1 MNRKRRA
8 AFSPLLLCLS
18 ILTAGAPRAALAQ
31 SSKVSGAQSREG
43 VSFDSLKEGGTV
55 EGFRAEAVYLN
66 DSDKPFGA
74 RLRHARTGFTLD
86 FLEIQSVPQVFAW
99 VNSFPTSDRGEP
111 HTQEHLLLGKGN
123 KGRAHSGLEGMSLA
137 GSSAFTQQWRTCYH
151 FHTAAGPEVF
161 YKLFES
167 QMDALLHPDYTDE
180 EIRREV
186 SHWGV
191 GENPADK
198 GLRLEEKGTVYQ
210 EMATTYD
217 RPISLLFRAESQML
231 YGAEHPLALSSG
243 GWPSAIRAMKAEDIR
258 KFHSDNYHLANMG
271 MVASFPKG
279 MPLGSVLGRLD
290 AILNKLEPA
299 QSPRRYTS
307 ESDMPAPRPAPAG
320 QIKLVE
326 YPHKNEQQPGWVMFA
341 YPAQLKLDTRE
352 KTLLN
357 LFLSN
362 VAGDATTNLYKLF
375 VDTKTRVME
384 TGAKGVFAFL
394 DDEMIEGNPVY
405 VGLTDVVPSN
415 MTDEKIASIRQK
427 ITDEMK
433 RVASFADGS
442 AELREFN
449 ERMRSRV
456 IQTRRTLSKFVNSPP
471 GFGFR
476 NTDSGWMTHLL
487 DLNRTPGFRKSV
499 TLKPEL
505 AAVDGLLASDKNAW
519 RDLVARWH
527 LADSVPYAVAAKP
540 SPQLITQGEQER
552 AARSRAQ
559 LAEVEKRYGVA
570 DEQEALKR
578 FKADY
583 DAETAQLERLAQASA
598 STKFLERPPL
608 TLDDQ
613 LDYKVTRLQGG
624 VPLVASN
631 FENMTSATAGLALR
645 LDGVPQDRLVYLSAL
660 PQLLTQVGVVKDG
673 KAVAYEQMS
682 EMLRK
687 EILALNSYFSTN
699 FKTGRAEL
707 VVRGA
712 GNDAAESRRAL
723 EWMKLVLESPDW
735 RVENVARI
743 RDLVDQV
750 LSGMR
755 NRTQGSE
762 ENWVND
768 PANAYWRQDSPLL
781 LSTSSFMTQAHNV
794 HRLRWLLKDAGD
806 AAQRDAISGFLSQLA
821 SAATPV
827 PAPNSN
833 PSPADVAS
841 LWQRRRQELKN
852 LLAAMQGTKEAASS
866 LGAADAEYF
875 DSFQKLPEGAKT
887 LATEAA
893 KDLDQLLSDVPD
905 ESLGRDWDYLVREI
919 RGDLLVPPAQ
929 ALSELDSVRKGLLK
943 AGGARMFLISSAQTR
958 TALEPGVRD
967 LLSTLEA
974 GQVVPAKYDSTRLIE
989 SRVRE
994 RLGSKETPVFV
1005 GLVNPNT
1012 QGGVFLNSAPMATY
1026 SDADNKDALL
1036 DYLASRLYGGAGAH
1050 AIFIKTWGAGLAYS
1064 NGLGGSP
1071 SLGRLSYYAERTPEL
1086 PQTLRFVIDELK
1098 KAKPDPGLTEY
1109 AIAIAFAQF
1118 RSASPYESR
1127 GEAMAA
1133 DIADGT
1139 PPESVRKFRQ
1149 GLLNLRDMPNL
1160 SDELFKRMNTV
1171 YARILPGLGAKA
1183 GSVEG
1188 GVFYVI
1194 GPENQLSAYEQY
1206 LKTVEGPDARL
1217 YRIYPRDY
1225 WLTSNYSVVRSSAP

>member
-1 MNRKRRA
+1 MNRKRPA
-8 AFSPLLLCLS
+8 AVWPLLLCLS
-18 ILTAGAPRAALAQ
+18 ILNVGATGVARGQAF
-31 SSKVSGAQSREG
+31 KVSGAQSPKN
-43 VSFDSLKEGGTV
+43 VSFDSLKEGDVV

-74 RLRHARTGFTLD
+74 RLRHAKTGFTLD

-99 VNSFPTSDRGEP
+99 VNSFPTSDHGEP

-123 KGRAHSGLEGMSLA
+123 KGRTHSGLEEMSLA
-137 GSSAFTQQWRTCYH
+137 GSNAFTQQWRTCYH

-191 GENPADK
+191 GDNPGDGK
-198 GLRLEEKGTVYQ
+198 LRLEEKGTVYQ
-210 EMATTYD
+210 EMKSYYD
-217 RPISLLFRAESQML
+217 LPITLLNRAQNQML
-231 YGAEHPLALSSG
+231 FGAGHPLALSSG
-243 GWPSAIRAMKAEDIR
+243 GWPAAIREMKAEDIR
-258 KFHSDNYHLANMG
+258 KFHADNYHLANMG
-271 MVASFPKG
+271 MVASFPKE
-279 MPLGSVLGRLD
+279 MPAGDVLRRLD
-290 AILNKLEPA
+290 AIFNRLEPTRDT
-299 QSPRRYTS
+299 RRYTS

-326 YPHKNEQQPGWVMFA
+326 YPQKNEQQPGLVMFA
-341 YPAQLKLDTRE
+341 YPAQLKLDTKE

-375 VDTKTRVME
+375 VDSKTRVMD

-394 DDEMIEGNPVY
+394 DDEMVAGNPVY
-405 VGLTDVVPSN
+405 VGLSDVAPSN
-415 MTDEKIASIRQK
+415 MTDEKIAAIRQK
-427 ITDEMK
+427 ILDEMK

-442 AELREFN
+442 AELKEFN
-449 ERMRSRV
+449 ERVKSRV
-456 IQTRRTLSKFVNSPP
+456 IQARRGLSKFVNSPP

-505 AAVDGLLASDKNAW
+505 AAVDELLASDKNAW

-540 SPQLITQGEQER
+540 SPQSITRGEQESAER
-552 AARSRAQ
+552 ARAQ
-559 LAEVEKRYGVA
+559 LAEVEKKYGVT

-578 FKADY
+578 FKTDY
-583 DAETAQLERLAQASA
+583 DATTAELERLSQQSA
-598 STKFLERPPL
+598 TMKFLERPPL

-613 LDYKVTRLQGG
+613 LDYKVTQLAGN

-631 FENMTSATAGLALR
+631 FENMTSATAGIALR
-645 LDGVPQDRLVYLSAL
+645 LDGVPRDRLVYLSAL
-660 PQLLTQVGVVKDG
+660 PQLLTQVGVVRDG
-673 KAVAYEQMS
+673 KAIPFEQMS

-687 EILALNSYFSTN
+687 EVLSLNSYFSTN

-712 GNDAAESRRAL
+712 GNDTAESRRAL
-723 EWMKLVLESPDW
+723 EWMKTVLTSPDW

-755 NRTQGSE
+755 NRTQSPE

-781 LSTSSFMTQAHNV
+781 LATSSFMTQAHNV
-794 HRLRWLLKDAGD
+794 HRLRWMLKDAGD
-806 AAQRDAISGFLSQLA
+806 AAQREAISSFLERLA
-821 SAATPV
+821 SAGRGQ
-827 PAPNSN
+827 
-833 PSPADVAS
+833 D
-841 LWQRRRQELKN
+841 RRQALRNLLTAIQGKPDAQVAAELK
-852 LLAAMQGTKEAASS
+852 SH
-866 LGAADAEYF
+866 ADDF
-875 DSFQKLPEGAKT
+875 GKLPEGAKA

-893 KDLDQLLSDVPD
+893 KDLDQILSDIPD
-905 ESLGRDWDYLVREI
+905 DSLGADWEYVVKEI
-919 RGDLLVPPAQ
+919 RSDLLVSPAQ

-943 AGGARMFLISSAQTR
+943 TGGARMFLISSGSTR
-958 TALEPGVRD
+958 AALEPGVRE
-967 LLSTLEA
+967 LISGLET
-974 GQVVPAKYDSTRLIE
+974 GQVVSAKYDGGRLVE
-989 SRVRE
+989 SRVQA
-994 RLGSKETPVFV
+994 RLGSKERPLFV

-1026 SDADNKDALL
+1026 ADADNKEALL

-1050 AIFIKTWGAGLAYS
+1050 GIFIKTWGAGLAYS

-1071 SLGRLSYYAERTPEL
+1071 SNGRLSYYAERTPEL
-1086 PQTLRFVIDELK
+1086 PQTLRFVIEELK
-1098 KAKPDPGLTEY
+1098 KAKPDSGLTEY
-1109 AIAIAFAQF
+1109 AIAVAFAQF
-1118 RSASPYESR
+1118 RSASSYESR
-1127 GEAMAA
+1127 GESMAA

-1139 PPESVRKFRQ
+1139 PPETVRKFRQ
-1149 GLLNLRDMPNL
+1149 GLLSLRNMPNL
-1160 SDELFKRMNTV
+1160 SDELFKRMNNV
-1171 YARILPGLGAKA
+1171 YARVLPGLGVKE
-1183 GSVEG
+1183 GTVEG

-1194 GPENQLSAYEQY
+1194 GPEKQLTAYEQY

-1217 YRIYPRDY
+1217 FRIYPRDY
-1225 WLTSNYSVVRSSAP
+1225 WITSN

>member
-1 MNRKRRA
+1 MNRKRPA
-8 AFSPLLLCLS
+8 AIWPLVLCLS
-18 ILTAGAPRAALAQ
+18 FLTSGAPRVFAQ
-31 SSKVSGAQSREG
+31 TSKVSGAQTSAA
-43 VSFDSLKEGGTV
+43 VSFDSLKEGETV

-74 RLRHARTGFTLD
+74 RLRHAKTGFTLD

-123 KGRAHSGLEGMSLA
+123 KGRTHSGLEGMSLA
-137 GSSAFTQQWRTCYH
+137 NSNAFTQQWRTCYH
-151 FHTAAGPEVF
+151 FHTAAGSEVF

-191 GENPADK
+191 NENPADK
-198 GLRLEEKGTVYQ
+198 TLRLEEKGTVYQ
-210 EMATTYD
+210 EMVTTYD
-217 RPISLLFRAESQML
+217 RPISLLFRAENQML
-231 YGAEHPLALSSG
+231 YGADHPLALSSG

-271 MVASFPKG
+271 MVASFPKE
-279 MPLGSVLGRLD
+279 MPLSDTLRRLD
-290 AILNKLEPA
+290 AILNKLEPMQGA
-299 QSPRRYTS
+299 RRYTS
-307 ESDMPAPRPAPAG
+307 ESDMPAPKPAPAG

-326 YPHKNEQQPGWVMFA
+326 YPDRNEQQPGWVMFA
-341 YPAQLKLDTRE
+341 YPAQLKLDTKE

-375 VDTKTRVME
+375 VDSKTRVMD

-405 VGLTDVVPSN
+405 MGLTDVVPSN
-415 MTDEKIASIRQK
+415 MTDEKIASVRQK
-427 ITDEMK
+427 IMDEMK

-442 AELREFN
+442 LELREFN
-449 ERMRSRV
+449 ERMKSRV
-456 IQTRRTLSKFVNSPP
+456 IQTRRGLSKFVNSPP

-476 NTDSGWMTHLL
+476 NTDSGWMTHLI

-505 AAVDGLLASDKNAW
+505 ASVDELLASDKNAW
-519 RDLVARWH
+519 RELVARWH

-540 SPQLITQGEQER
+540 SPQAIARGEQEGTER
-552 AARSRAQ
+552 AHAQ
-559 LAEVEKRYGVA
+559 AAEVEKKYGIA

-583 DAETAQLERLAQASA
+583 DSESAELERLAQASA
-598 STKFLERPPL
+598 SMKFLEHPPL

-613 LDYKVTRLQGG
+613 LDYKVTQLQGG

-631 FENMTSATAGLALR
+631 FENMTSATAGMALR
-645 LDGVPQDRLVYLSAL
+645 LDGVPQDKLVYLSAM
-660 PQLLTQVGVVKDG
+660 PQLLTQVGVVRDG
-673 KAVAYEQMS
+673 KAIPFEQMS

-687 EILALNSYFSTN
+687 EILALNSYYSTN
-699 FKTGRAEL
+699 FRNGRAEL

-712 GNDAAESRRAL
+712 GNDAAESRRSL
-723 EWMKLVLESPDW
+723 EWMKLVLTSPDW
-735 RVENVARI
+735 RVENIARI

-755 NRTQGSE
+755 NRTQSPE

-781 LSTSSFMTQAHNV
+781 LSTSSFLTQAHNV
-794 HRLRWLLKDAGD
+794 HRLRWMLKDAGD
-806 AAQRDAISGFLSQLA
+806 GAGREAISNFLSKLA
-821 SAATPV
+821 GAKGSR
-827 PAPNSN
+827 
-833 PSPADVAS
+833 D
-841 LWQRRRQELKN
+841 ELKS
-852 LLAAMQGTKEAASS
+852 LLSSMQGKQDAQVSAGLKSY
-866 LGAADAEYF
+866 ADDFARM
-875 DSFQKLPEGAKT
+875 PEGAKA

-893 KDLDQLLSDVPD
+893 KDLDQLLSDIPD
-905 ESLGRDWDYLVREI
+905 ASLSADWEYLAREI
-919 RGDLLVPPAQ
+919 RSDLLVPPAQ
-929 ALSELDSVRKGLLK
+929 ALSELDSVRKSLLK
-943 AGGARMFLISSAQTR
+943 TGGARMFLISSASTR

-967 LLSTLEA
+967 LISGLEA
-974 GQVVPAKYDSTRLIE
+974 GQVVPAKYDGARLVE
-989 SRVRE
+989 SRVRA
-994 RLGSKETPVFV
+994 RLGANDRPVFV

-1012 QGGVFLNSAPMATY
+1012 QGGVFLNSAPSATY
-1026 SDADNKDALL
+1026 ADADNREALL
-1036 DYLASRLYGGAGAH
+1036 DYLSSRLYGGAGAH

-1071 SLGRLSYYAERTPEL
+1071 ASGRLSYYAERTPEL

-1118 RSASPYESR
+1118 RSASSYESR
-1127 GEAMAA
+1127 GETMAA

-1139 PPESVRKFRQ
+1139 PPDAVRKFRQ
-1149 GLLNLRDMPNL
+1149 GLLNLRNMPNL

-1171 YARILPGLGAKA
+1171 YARILPGLGSKA
-1183 GSVEG
+1183 SGVEG

-1194 GPENQLSAYEQY
+1194 GPEKQLTAYEQY

-1225 WLTSNYSVVRSSAP
+1225 WMTLN

>member
-1 MNRKRRA
+1 MNRKRPA
-8 AFSPLLLCLS
+8 AVWPLLLCLS
-18 ILTAGAPRAALAQ
+18 FLTGGLPRAFART
-31 SSKVSGAQSREG
+31 SDMPGAQTSAA
-43 VSFDSLKEGGTV
+43 VSFDSLKEGETV

-66 DSDKPFGA
+66 DSDRPFGA

-137 GSSAFTQQWRTCYH
+137 NSSAFTQQWRTCYH

-191 GENPADK
+191 SENPADK
-198 GLRLEEKGTVYQ
+198 TLRLEEGGTVYQ
-210 EMATTYD
+210 EMTTTYD
-217 RPISLLFRAESQML
+217 QPISLLFRAENQML
-231 YGAEHPLALSSG
+231 YGPEHPLALSSG
-243 GWPSAIRAMKAEDIR
+243 GWPEAIRAMKPEDIR

-271 MVASFPKG
+271 MVASFPKE
-279 MPLGSVLGRLD
+279 MPFADVLRRLD
-290 AILNKLEPA
+290 EILNRLEPA
-299 QSPRRYTS
+299 QSQRRYTS
-307 ESDMPAPRPAPAG
+307 ESDLPAPRPAPAG

-326 YPHKNEQQPGWVMFA
+326 YPHENAQQPGWVMFA
-341 YPAQLKLDTRE
+341 YPAQLKLDTKE

-375 VDTKTRVME
+375 VDSKTRVTE
-384 TGAKGVFAFL
+384 TGAKGVFALL
-394 DDEMIEGNPVY
+394 DDEMVEGNPVY
-405 VGLTDVVPSN
+405 VGLTDVAPSN
-415 MTDEKIASIRQK
+415 MTEEKIAAVRQK
-427 ITDEMK
+427 IMDEMK

-442 AELREFN
+442 PELREFN
-449 ERMRSRV
+449 GRVKSRV
-456 IQTRRTLSKFVNSPP
+456 IQTRRSLSKFVNSPP

-505 AAVDGLLASDKNAW
+505 AAVDELLSSDKNAW
-519 RDLVARWH
+519 RELIARWH

-540 SPQLITQGEQER
+540 SPQAIARGEQESAER
-552 AARSRAQ
+552 ARAQ
-559 LAEVEKRYGVA
+559 AAEVEKKYGTA
-570 DEQEALKR
+570 DEQEALRR

-583 DAETAQLERLAQASA
+583 DATSAELERLAQQSA
-598 STKFLERPPL
+598 NMKFLERPPL

-645 LDGVPQDRLVYLSAL
+645 LDGVPRERLVYLSAL

-673 KAVAYEQMS
+673 KAIPFEQMS

-687 EILALNSYFSTN
+687 EVLSLNAYFSTN
-699 FKTGRAEL
+699 FRTGRAEL

-712 GNDAAESRRAL
+712 GNDADESRRAL
-723 EWMKLVLESPDW
+723 EWMKTVLASPDW
-735 RVENVARI
+735 RPENLPRI

-750 LSGMR
+750 LSGLR
-755 NRTQGSE
+755 NRTQSPE
-762 ENWVND
+762 EYWVND

-794 HRLRWLLKDAGD
+794 HRLRWMLKDAGD
-806 AAQRDAISGFLSQLA
+806 AAQREAISGFLERLSGA
-821 SAATPV
+821 
-827 PAPNSN
+827 
-833 PSPADVAS
+833 ADVSGEPAAPAVAARA
-841 LWQRRRQELKN
+841 LQARRQSLKK
-852 LLAAMQGTKEAASS
+852 LLAAMQGKKEEAAE
-866 LGAADAEYF
+866 LVGRDAEYF
-875 DSFQKLPEGAKT
+875 DAFGKLPDSAKA

-893 KDLDQLLSDVPD
+893 KDLDQLLADIPD
-905 ESLGRDWDYLVREI
+905 ETLARDWNYLAREI
-919 RGDLLVPPAQ
+919 RADLLVPPAQ
-929 ALSELDSVRKGLLK
+929 ALSELDSVRKSLLK
-943 AGGARMFLISSAQTR
+943 TGGARMFLISSAQTR
-958 TALEPGVRD
+958 AALEPGVRD
-967 LLSTLEA
+967 LLSGLEA
-974 GQVVPAKYDSTRLIE
+974 GQVAPAKYDSTRLIE

-994 RLGSKETPVFV
+994 RLDAKARPVFV

-1012 QGGVFLNSAPMATY
+1012 QGGVFLNSAPTATY
-1026 SDADNKDALL
+1026 ADADNRDALL
-1036 DYLASRLYGGAGAH
+1036 DYLASRLYAGYGAH
-1050 AIFIKTWGAGLAYS
+1050 GIFIKTWGAGLAYS
-1064 NGLGGSP
+1064 NGFRGSP
-1071 SLGRLSYYAERTPEL
+1071 GEGRIGYYAERTPEL

-1098 KAKPDPGLTEY
+1098 KAKPDPGLVEY
-1109 AIAIAFAQF
+1109 AIAVAFSQF
-1118 RSASPYESR
+1118 RSASSYETR
-1127 GEAMAA
+1127 GESMAN

-1139 PPESVRKFRQ
+1139 PPEVVRKFRES
-1149 GLLNLRDMPNL
+1149 LLSLRGTPNL
-1160 SDELFKRMNTV
+1160 SDELFKRMNAV
-1171 YARILPGLGAKA
+1171 YARILPGLGSKA
-1183 GSVEG
+1183 SGVEG

-1194 GPENQLSAYEQY
+1194 GPEKQLAAYEQY

-1225 WLTSNYSVVRSSAP
+1225 WLIRQK

>member
-1 MNRKRRA
+1 MNRKRPA
-8 AFSPLLLCLS
+8 AILPLLLCLS
-18 ILTAGAPRAALAQ
+18 VLTGGVPHAFAQTSKMPGARTSAN
-31 SSKVSGAQSREG
+31 
-43 VSFDSLKEGGTV
+43 VSFDSLKEGDVV

-123 KGRAHSGLEGMSLA
+123 KGRTHSGLEGMSLA

-151 FHTAAGPEVF
+151 FHTAAGSEVF

-191 GENPADK
+191 GDNPADGK
-198 GLRLEEKGTVYQ
+198 LRLEEKGTVYQ
-210 EMATTYD
+210 EMVTSYD
-217 RPISLLFRAESQML
+217 HPISLLFRAENQML
-231 YGAEHPLALSSG
+231 YGADHPLALSSG

-258 KFHSDNYHLANMG
+258 KFHADNYHLANMG
-271 MVASFPKG
+271 MVASFPKE
-279 MPLGSVLGRLD
+279 MPAGDVLRRLD
-290 AILNKLEPA
+290 AILNKLEPTQA
-299 QSPRRYTS
+299 ARRYTS
-307 ESDMPAPRPAPAG
+307 ESDMPAPKPAPAG

-375 VDTKTRVME
+375 VDSKTRVME

-394 DDEMIEGNPVY
+394 DDEMVAGNPVY

-415 MTDEKIASIRQK
+415 MTDEKIASVRQK
-427 ITDEMK
+427 IMDEMK

-442 AELREFN
+442 AELKEFN
-449 ERMRSRV
+449 ERVKSRV
-456 IQTRRTLSKFVNSPP
+456 IQTRRGLSKFVNSPP

-476 NTDSGWMTHLL
+476 NTDSGWMTHLQ

-505 AAVDGLLASDKNAW
+505 AAVDELLASDKNAW
-519 RDLVARWH
+519 REMVARWH

-540 SPQLITQGEQER
+540 SPQVIARGEQES
-552 AARSRAQ
+552 AARAQ
-559 LAEVEKRYGVA
+559 AQAAEIEKKYGVA
-570 DEQEALKR
+570 DEQEALKK

-583 DAETAQLERLAQASA
+583 DAESAELERLAQASA
-598 STKFLERPPL
+598 NMKFLERPPL

-613 LDYKVTRLQGG
+613 LDYKLTQMQGG
-624 VPLVASN
+624 VPLVASS
-631 FENMTSATAGLALR
+631 FENMTSATAGIALR

-660 PQLLTQVGVVKDG
+660 PQLLTEVGVVRDG
-673 KAVAYEQMS
+673 KAIPFEQMS

-687 EILALNSYFSTN
+687 EILSLNSYYSTN

-723 EWMKLVLESPDW
+723 EWMKTVLTSPDW
-735 RVENVARI
+735 RVENIARI

-755 NRTQGSE
+755 NRTQSSE

-781 LSTSSFMTQAHNV
+781 LTTSSFMTQAHNV
-794 HRLRWLLKDAGD
+794 HRLRWMLKDAGD
-806 AAQRDAISGFLSQLA
+806 AAQSKAISDFLSKLA
-821 SAATPV
+821 GAKGSR
-827 PAPNSN
+827 
-833 PSPADVAS
+833 D
-841 LWQRRRQELKN
+841 ELKS
-852 LLAAMQGTKEAASS
+852 LLSSMQGKQDAQVSAGLKSY
-866 LGAADAEYF
+866 ADDFAR
-875 DSFQKLPEGAKT
+875 LPEGPKQ

-893 KDLDQLLSDVPD
+893 KDLDQLLSDIPD
-905 ESLGRDWDYLVREI
+905 ESLAADWEYLTKEMRD
-919 RGDLLVPPAQ
+919 DLLVPPAQ
-929 ALSELDSVRKGLLK
+929 ALSELDSVRKSLLK
-943 AGGARMFLISSAQTR
+943 TGGARMFLISSASTR
-958 TALEPGVRD
+958 ATLESGMRD
-967 LLSTLEA
+967 ILASLEA
-974 GQVVPAKYDSTRLIE
+974 GQVVPAKYANVRLVE

-994 RLGSKETPVFV
+994 RLKSNERPVFV

-1026 SDADNKDALL
+1026 SDADNRDALL

-1071 SLGRLSYYAERTPEL
+1071 SNGRLSYYAERTPEL

-1118 RSASPYESR
+1118 RSASSYESR
-1127 GEAMAA
+1127 GESMAS

-1139 PPESVRKFRQ
+1139 PPDAVRKFRQ
-1149 GLLNLRDMPNL
+1149 GLLNLRNMPDL

-1171 YARILPGLGAKA
+1171 YARILPGMGTKA
-1183 GSVEG
+1183 GTVEG

-1194 GPENQLSAYEQY
+1194 GPEKQLTAYEQY

-1225 WLTSNYSVVRSSAP
+1225 WMTSKEAESSGHTGGH

>member
-1 MNRKRRA
+1 MNRKRPA
-8 AFSPLLLCLS
+8 AIWPLLLCLS
-18 ILTAGAPRAALAQ
+18 FLTSGVPRVFAQ
-31 SSKVSGAQSREG
+31 TSKVSDARTSAA
-43 VSFDSLKEGGTV
+43 VSFDSLKEGETV
-55 EGFRAEAVYLN
+55 EGFRAEAIYLN

-74 RLRHARTGFTLD
+74 RLRHAKTGVTLD

-123 KGRAHSGLEGMSLA
+123 KGRTHSGLEGMSLA
-137 GSSAFTQQWRTCYH
+137 NSNAFTQQWRTCYH
-151 FHTAAGPEVF
+151 FHTAAGSEVF

-191 GENPADK
+191 NENPADK
-198 GLRLEEKGTVYQ
+198 SLRLEEKGTVYQ
-210 EMATTYD
+210 EMVTTYD
-217 RPISLLFRAESQML
+217 RPISLLFRAENRML
-231 YGAEHPLALSSG
+231 YGADHPLALSSG
-243 GWPSAIRAMKAEDIR
+243 GWPSGIRAMKAEDIR

-271 MVASFPKG
+271 MVASFPKE
-279 MPLGSVLGRLD
+279 MPVGDTLRRLD

-299 QSPRRYTS
+299 QGARRYTS
-307 ESDMPAPRPAPAG
+307 ESDMPAPKPAPAG
-320 QIKLVE
+320 QIKLIE
-326 YPHKNEQQPGWVMFA
+326 YPDGNEQQPGWVMFA

-375 VDTKTRVME
+375 VDSKTRVMD

-405 VGLTDVVPSN
+405 MGLTDVVPSN

-427 ITDEMK
+427 IMDEMK

-442 AELREFN
+442 PELREFN
-449 ERMRSRV
+449 ERMKSRV
-456 IQTRRTLSKFVNSPP
+456 IQTRRGLSKFVNSPP

-476 NTDSGWMTHLL
+476 NTDSGWMTHLI

-505 AAVDGLLASDKNAW
+505 ASVDELLASDKNAW
-519 RDLVARWH
+519 RELVARWH

-540 SPQLITQGEQER
+540 SPSAIARGEQEAAER
-552 AARSRAQ
+552 AHAQ
-559 LAEVEKRYGVA
+559 AAVIEKKYGIA

-583 DAETAQLERLAQASA
+583 DAESAELERLAQASA
-598 STKFLERPPL
+598 NMKFLERPPL

-613 LDYKVTRLQGG
+613 LDYKVTNLQGG

-631 FENMTSATAGLALR
+631 FENMTSATAGIALR
-645 LDGVPQDRLVYLSAL
+645 LDGVPRDKLVYLSAM
-660 PQLLTQVGVVKDG
+660 PQLLTQVGVVRDG
-673 KAVAYEQMS
+673 KAIPFEQMS

-687 EILALNSYFSTN
+687 EILALNSYYSTN
-699 FKTGRAEL
+699 FRNGRAEL

-712 GNDAAESRRAL
+712 GNDAAESRRSL
-723 EWMKLVLESPDW
+723 EWMKTVLISPDW
-735 RVENVARI
+735 RVENIARI

-755 NRTQGSE
+755 NRTQSSE

-794 HRLRWLLKDAGD
+794 HRLRWMLKDAGD
-806 AAQRDAISGFLSQLA
+806 AAQREAISNFLSKLA
-821 SAATPV
+821 GANGTR
-827 PAPNSN
+827 
-833 PSPADVAS
+833 D
-841 LWQRRRQELKN
+841 ELKS
-852 LLAAMQGTKEAASS
+852 LLSSMQGKQDAAQVSAS
-866 LGAADAEYF
+866 MKSYADDFARM
-875 DSFQKLPEGAKT
+875 PEGAKS

-893 KDLDQLLSDVPD
+893 KDLDQLLADIPD
-905 ESLGRDWDYLVREI
+905 DSLAQDWAYLTREI

-929 ALSELDSVRKGLLK
+929 ALSDLDSVRKSLLK
-943 AGGARMFLISSAQTR
+943 TGGARMFLISSASTR
-958 TALEPGVRD
+958 VALEPGVRE
-967 LLSTLEA
+967 LISGLEA
-974 GQVVPAKYDSTRLIE
+974 GQVVPAKYNATPLIE

-994 RLGSKETPVFV
+994 RLKSGGRPVFV

-1012 QGGVFLNSAPMATY
+1012 QGGVFLNSAPSATY
-1026 SDADNKDALL
+1026 ADADNRDALL
-1036 DYLASRLYGGAGAH
+1036 DYLSSRLYGGAGAH

-1071 SLGRLSYYAERTPEL
+1071 ALGRLSYYAERTPEL

-1098 KAKPDPGLTEY
+1098 KAKPEPGLTEY

-1118 RSASPYESR
+1118 RSASSYESR

-1139 PPESVRKFRQ
+1139 PPDAVRKFRQ
-1149 GLLNLRDMPNL
+1149 GLLNLRGMPNL

-1183 GSVEG
+1183 SGVEG

-1194 GPENQLSAYEQY
+1194 GPEKQLTAYEQY

-1225 WLTSNYSVVRSSAP
+1225 WITTKEAENSGHTGGH

>member
-1 MNRKRRA
+1 M
-8 AFSPLLLCLS
+8 
-18 ILTAGAPRAALAQ
+18 
-31 SSKVSGAQSREG
+31 SGAQASKG
-43 VSFDSLKEGGTV
+43 VSFDSLKEGDVV

-99 VNSFPTSDRGEP
+99 VNSFPTSERGEP

-123 KGRAHSGLEGMSLA
+123 KGRTHSGLEGMSLA

-151 FHTAAGPEVF
+151 FHTAAGSEVF

-191 GENPADK
+191 GDNPADGK
-198 GLRLEEKGTVYQ
+198 LRLEEKGTVYQ
-210 EMATTYD
+210 EMVTTYD
-217 RPISLLFRAESQML
+217 RPISLLFRAENQML
-231 YGAEHPLALSSG
+231 YGADHPLALSSG
-243 GWPSAIRAMKAEDIR
+243 GWPSSIRAMKAEDIR
-258 KFHSDNYHLANMG
+258 KFHANNYHLANMG
-271 MVASFPKG
+271 MVASFPKE
-279 MPLGSVLGRLD
+279 MPAGDVLRRLD
-290 AILNKLEPA
+290 AILNKLEPT
-299 QSPRRYTS
+299 QTPRRYTS

-375 VDTKTRVME
+375 VDSKTRVME

-394 DDEMIEGNPVY
+394 DDEMIAGNPVY

-415 MTDEKIASIRQK
+415 MTDEKISSVRQK
-427 ITDEMK
+427 IMDEMK

-442 AELREFN
+442 AELKEFN
-449 ERMRSRV
+449 ERVKSRV
-456 IQTRRTLSKFVNSPP
+456 IQTRRGLSKFVNSPP

-505 AAVDGLLASDKNAW
+505 AAVDELLASDKNAW
-519 RDLVARWH
+519 RDMVARWH

-540 SPQLITQGEQER
+540 SPQAITRGEQESAER
-552 AARSRAQ
+552 ARAQ
-559 LAEVEKRYGVA
+559 VAEVEKKYGVS
-570 DEQEALKR
+570 DEQEALKK

-583 DAETAQLERLAQASA
+583 DAESAELERLAQASA
-598 STKFLERPPL
+598 SMKFLEHPPL

-613 LDYKVTRLQGG
+613 LDYKLTQMQGG

-631 FENMTSATAGLALR
+631 FENMTSATAGIALR

-660 PQLLTQVGVVKDG
+660 PSLLTQVGVVRDG
-673 KAVAYEQMS
+673 KAIPFEQMS

-687 EILALNSYFSTN
+687 EILSLNSYYSTN

-707 VVRGA
+707 VMRGA

-723 EWMKLVLESPDW
+723 EWMKTVLTSPDW
-735 RVENVARI
+735 RVENIARI

-755 NRTQGSE
+755 NRTQSSE

-781 LSTSSFMTQAHNV
+781 LTTSSFMTQAHNV
-794 HRLRWLLKDAGD
+794 HRLRWMLKDAGD
-806 AAQRDAISGFLSQLA
+806 AAQSKAISDFLSKLA
-821 SAATPV
+821 GAKGGR
-827 PAPNSN
+827 
-833 PSPADVAS
+833 D
-841 LWQRRRQELKN
+841 ELKS
-852 LLAAMQGTKEAASS
+852 LLSSMQGKQDAQVSAGLKSY
-866 LGAADAEYF
+866 ADDFAR
-875 DSFQKLPEGAKT
+875 LPEGAKA

-893 KDLDQLLSDVPD
+893 KDLDQLLSDIPD
-905 ESLGRDWDYLVREI
+905 ESLAADWEYLTKEI

-929 ALSELDSVRKGLLK
+929 ALSELDSVRKNLLK
-943 AGGARMFLISSAQTR
+943 TGGARMFLISSASTR
-958 TALEPGVRD
+958 TALEPGVRE
-967 LLSTLEA
+967 LLASLEA

-994 RLGSKETPVFV
+994 RLGSKERPVFV

-1026 SDADNKDALL
+1026 SDADNRDALL

-1071 SLGRLSYYAERTPEL
+1071 SNGRLSYYAERTPEL

-1118 RSASPYESR
+1118 RSASSYESR
-1127 GEAMAA
+1127 GEAMAS

-1139 PPESVRKFRQ
+1139 PPDAVRKFRQ
-1149 GLLNLRDMPNL
+1149 GLLSLRNMPKL

-1171 YARILPGLGAKA
+1171 YARILPGMGAKA
-1183 GSVEG
+1183 GTVEG

-1194 GPENQLSAYEQY
+1194 GPEKQLTAYEQY

-1225 WLTSNYSVVRSSAP
+1225 WITRN

>member
-1 MNRKRRA
+1 MNRKRPA
-8 AFSPLLLCLS
+8 AIWPLVLCLS
-18 ILTAGAPRAALAQ
+18 FLTGGVPRVFAQ
-31 SSKVSGAQSREG
+31 TSKVSGARASG
-43 VSFDSLKEGGTV
+43 AVSFDSLKEGEAV

-123 KGRAHSGLEGMSLA
+123 KGRTHSGLEGMSLA
-137 GSSAFTQQWRTCYH
+137 NSNAFTQQWRTCYH
-151 FHTAAGPEVF
+151 FHTAAGSEVF

-191 GENPADK
+191 NENPADK
-198 GLRLEEKGTVYQ
+198 TLRLEEKGTVYQ
-210 EMATTYD
+210 EMVTTYD
-217 RPISLLFRAESQML
+217 RPISLLFRAENQML
-231 YGAEHPLALSSG
+231 YGADHPLALSSG

-271 MVASFPKG
+271 MVASFPKE
-279 MPLGSVLGRLD
+279 MPLGDVLSRLD
-290 AILNKLEPA
+290 AILNKLEPT
-299 QSPRRYTS
+299 QGTRRYTS
-307 ESDMPAPRPAPAG
+307 ESDMPAPKPAPAG

-326 YPHKNEQQPGWVMFA
+326 YPDRNEQQPGWIMFA
-341 YPAQLKLDTRE
+341 YPAQNKLDTRE

-375 VDTKTRVME
+375 VDSKTRVMD
-384 TGAKGVFAFL
+384 TGAKSVFAFL

-405 VGLTDVVPSN
+405 VGLTDVAPSN
-415 MTDEKIASIRQK
+415 MTDEKIASVRQK
-427 ITDEMK
+427 IMDEIK

-442 AELREFN
+442 QELREFN
-449 ERMRSRV
+449 ERMKSRV
-456 IQTRRTLSKFVNSPP
+456 IQTRRGLSKFVNSPP

-476 NTDSGWMTHLL
+476 NTDSAWMTHLL
-487 DLNRTPGFRKSV
+487 DLNRTQGFRKSV

-505 AAVDGLLASDKNAW
+505 ASVDELLASDKNAW

-540 SPQLITQGEQER
+540 SPQAIARGEQESAER
-552 AARSRAQ
+552 AHAQ
-559 LAEVEKRYGVA
+559 AVEIEKKYGVT

-583 DAETAQLERLAQASA
+583 DAESAELERLAQASA
-598 STKFLERPPL
+598 SMKFLEHPPL

-613 LDYKVTRLQGG
+613 LDYKVTQLQGG
-624 VPLVASN
+624 VPLVASS
-631 FENMTSATAGLALR
+631 FENMTSATAGMALR
-645 LDGVPQDRLVYLSAL
+645 LDGVPREKLVYLSAL
-660 PQLLTQVGVVKDG
+660 PQLLTQVGVVRDG
-673 KAVAYEQMS
+673 KAIPFEQMS

-687 EILALNSYFSTN
+687 EILALNSYYSTN
-699 FKTGRAEL
+699 FRTGRDEL

-723 EWMKLVLESPDW
+723 EWMKLVLTSPDW
-735 RVENVARI
+735 RVENAARI

-755 NRTQGSE
+755 NRTQLPE

-768 PANAYWRQDSPLL
+768 PANAYWRQDNPLL

-806 AAQRDAISGFLSQLA
+806 AAQRDAISNFLERLSN
-821 SAATPV
+821 AAVVTSEPLT
-827 PAPNSN
+827 
-833 PSPADVAS
+833 PADAARAV
-841 LWQRRRQELKN
+841 QRRREEIKN
-852 LLAAMQGTKEAASS
+852 LLAAMQGKKEAADGLSPS
-866 LGAADAEYF
+866 VADYF
-875 DSFQKLPEGAKT
+875 NAFNKLPEGAKT

-893 KDLDQLLSDVPD
+893 KDLEQLLSDIPD
-905 ESLGRDWDYLVREI
+905 ESLPLDWQYLAREI
-919 RGDLLVPPAQ
+919 RSDLLVPPAR
-929 ALSELDSVRKGLLK
+929 ALSDLDSVRKSLLK
-943 AGGARMFLISSAQTR
+943 TGGARMFLISSASTR

-967 LLSTLEA
+967 LLSGLEA
-974 GQVVPAKYDSTRLIE
+974 GQVVPAKYDATRLIE
-989 SRVRE
+989 SRVRA
-994 RLGSKETPVFV
+994 RLGENDRPVFV

-1012 QGGVFLNSAPMATY
+1012 QGGVFLNSAPLATY
-1026 SDADNKDALL
+1026 ADADNREVLL
-1036 DYLASRLYGGAGAH
+1036 NYLSSQLYGGAGAH

-1064 NGLGGSP
+1064 NGVGGSP
-1071 SLGRLSYYAERTPEL
+1071 ASGRLNYYAERTPEL
-1086 PQTLRFVIDELK
+1086 PQTLRFVIEELK
-1098 KAKPDPGLTEY
+1098 KAKPDAGLTEY

-1118 RSASPYESR
+1118 RSASSYETR
-1127 GEAMAA
+1127 GETMAA

-1139 PPESVRKFRQ
+1139 PPEAVRKFRQ
-1149 GLLNLRDMPNL
+1149 GLLNLRNMPNL

-1194 GPENQLSAYEQY
+1194 GPEKQLTAYEQY

-1225 WLTSNYSVVRSSAP
+1225 WITTKEAEGSGHIGGH

>member
-1 MNRKRRA
+1 MNRKRPA
-8 AFSPLLLCLS
+8 AVWPLLLCLS
-18 ILTAGAPRAALAQ
+18 ILNVGATRVARAG
-31 SSKVSGAQSREG
+31 SFSMTGAQTPKN
-43 VSFDSLKEGGTV
+43 VSFDSLKEGDVV

-74 RLRHARTGFTLD
+74 RLRHAKTGFTLD

-123 KGRAHSGLEGMSLA
+123 KGRAHSGFEGMSLA
-137 GSSAFTQQWRTCYH
+137 GSNAFTQQWRTCYH

-191 GENPADK
+191 GDSPADGK
-198 GLRLEEKGTVYQ
+198 LRLEEKGTVYQ
-210 EMATTYD
+210 EMKSYYD
-217 RPISLLFRAESQML
+217 LPITLLSRAQNQML
-231 YGAEHPLALSSG
+231 FGADHPLALSSG
-243 GWPSAIRAMKAEDIR
+243 GWPAAIREMKAEDIR
-258 KFHSDNYHLANMG
+258 KFHADNYHLANMG
-271 MVASFPKG
+271 MAASFPKE
-279 MPLGSVLGRLD
+279 MPPGDVLRRLD
-290 AILNKLEPA
+290 AILNKLEPTRDE
-299 QSPRRYTS
+299 RRYTS
-307 ESDMPAPRPAPAG
+307 EADMPAPRPAPAG
-320 QIKLVE
+320 RIRLVE
-326 YPHKNEQQPGWVMFA
+326 YPQKNEQQPGLVMFA
-341 YPAQLKLDTRE
+341 YPAQLKLDTKE

-362 VAGDATTNLYKLF
+362 VAGDATTNHYKLF
-375 VDTKTRVME
+375 VDSKTRVME

-394 DDEMIEGNPVY
+394 DDEMVAGNPVY
-405 VGLTDVVPSN
+405 VGLSDVAPSN
-415 MTDEKIASIRQK
+415 MTDEKLAAIRQK
-427 ITDEMK
+427 IMDEMK

-442 AELREFN
+442 AELKEFD
-449 ERMRSRV
+449 ERVKSRV
-456 IQTRRTLSKFVNSPP
+456 IQTRRGLSKFVNSPP

-476 NTDSGWMTHLL
+476 NTDSGWMTHLQ

-499 TLKPEL
+499 TLKSEL
-505 AAVDGLLASDKNAW
+505 AAVDELLASDKNAW

-540 SPQLITQGEQER
+540 SPQAIARGEAESAER
-552 AARSRAQ
+552 ARAQ
-559 LAEVEKRYGVA
+559 LAEVEKKYGTT

-578 FKADY
+578 FKTDY
-583 DAETAQLERLAQASA
+583 DATSAELERLSQQSA
-598 STKFLERPPL
+598 TMKFLERPPL

-613 LDYKVTRLQGG
+613 LDYKVTQTQGG

-631 FENMTSATAGLALR
+631 FENMTSATAGIALR

-673 KAVAYEQMS
+673 KPIPFEQMS

-687 EILALNSYFSTN
+687 EVLSLNSYFSTN

-712 GNDAAESRRAL
+712 GNDAGESRRAL
-723 EWMKLVLESPDW
+723 EWMKTVLASPDL

-750 LSGMR
+750 LSGLR
-755 NRTQGSE
+755 NRTQSSE

-781 LSTSSFMTQAHNV
+781 LSTSSFLTQSHNV
-794 HRLRWLLKDAGD
+794 HRLRWMLKDAGD
-806 AAQRDAISGFLSQLA
+806 AAQRRAIENDFGQISHVGGLDGHSGSSQEEVARARQERRQVLKSFLAAVQGKKEAIDTMPA
-821 SAATPV
+821 SAAIFY
-827 PAPNSN
+827 
-833 PSPADVAS
+833 
-841 LWQRRRQELKN
+841 
-852 LLAAMQGTKEAASS
+852 
-866 LGAADAEYF
+866 DAF
-875 DSFQKLPEGAKT
+875 RKLPEGAKP
-887 LATEAA
+887 LAVDAA
-893 KDLDQLLSDVPD
+893 KDLDQLLADVPD
-905 ESLGRDWDYLVREI
+905 ETLNEDWVYLVNQI
-919 RGDLLVPPAQ
+919 SHDLLVPPAQ
-929 ALSELDSVRKGLLK
+929 ALAELDSVRKSLLK
-943 AGGARMFLISSAQTR
+943 TGGARMFLISSGSTR

-967 LLSTLEA
+967 LLSALEA
-974 GQVVPAKYDSTRLIE
+974 GQVVPAKYAGVRLVE
-989 SRVRE
+989 ARLRE
-994 RLGSKETPVFV
+994 RLRSNARPVFV

-1026 SDADNKDALL
+1026 ADADNKEALL

-1086 PQTLRFVIDELK
+1086 PQTLRFVIEELK

-1109 AIAIAFAQF
+1109 AIAIAFGQF
-1118 RSASPYESR
+1118 RSASSYESR
-1127 GEAMAA
+1127 GESMAA

-1139 PPESVRKFRQ
+1139 PPETVRKFRQ
-1149 GLLNLRDMPNL
+1149 GLLSLRNMPNL
-1160 SDELFKRMNTV
+1160 SDELFKRMNNV

-1183 GSVEG
+1183 GTVEG

-1194 GPENQLSAYEQY
+1194 GPEKQLTAYEQY

-1225 WLTSNYSVVRSSAP
+1225 WITLN